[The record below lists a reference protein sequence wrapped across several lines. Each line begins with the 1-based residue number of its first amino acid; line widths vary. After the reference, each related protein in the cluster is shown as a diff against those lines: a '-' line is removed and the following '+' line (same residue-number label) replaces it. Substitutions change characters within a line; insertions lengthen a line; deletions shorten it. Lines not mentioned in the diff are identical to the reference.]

1 MLKTRRRRVILY
13 LLLGFLGGSIILFAL
28 AYTFIANPNAPA
40 PPPPKTTLLPAF
52 SSPEAGLSNPIAIP
66 NRAAVVQIPDPE
78 GYRWVEVVS
87 GFDQPLGLTNA
98 GDGSGRIFIVEQSG
112 LIRIIDAGATHE
124 IPFLDIRDRV
134 GDESNEQGLLGLV
147 FHPQYAHNGFF
158 YVNYTDSSGDTVIA
172 RYRVSADANIA
183 DPGTELRILQVIQP
197 FVNHNGGAMAFG
209 PDGYLY
215 IGLGDGGAV
224 GDPNENAQNPNVFL
238 GKILRIDVDS
248 TSPYGIPADNPFV
261 IIDGLP
267 EVWAYGLRNP
277 WRFSF
282 DSLTGDLY
290 IADVG
295 QQQWEEID
303 FLPAGS
309 LGGSNF
315 GWDIYE
321 GAHLF
326 RGAEDPGIP
335 LIFPI
340 AEYSRDGGCS
350 VTGGY
355 VYRGAALASWQG
367 VYIYGDFCS
376 GKVWGLL
383 RAESGEWRNALLFDL
398 DVLITSF
405 GLDESGELYLVDRNG
420 SIYLLTEK

>member
-1 MLKTRRRRVILY
+1 MLKTRRRRVFLY
-13 LLLGFLGGSIILFAL
+13 LLLGLLGGCLVFLAFA
-28 AYTFIANPNAPA
+28 YIFVTNPNAPA
-40 PPPPKTTLLPAF
+40 PPPPETTLLPTFSPLEEGFSTPTAF
-52 SSPEAGLSNPIAIP
+52 P
-66 NRAAVVQIPDPE
+66 NRGTVAQLPDPE
-78 GYRWVEVVS
+78 GYRWVVVAS
-87 GFDQPLGLTNA
+87 GFDRPLDLTHA
-98 GDGSGRIFIVEQSG
+98 GDGSGRIFAVEQAG
-112 LIRIIDAGATHE
+112 VIRVIEAGVVLS

-134 GDESNEQGLLGLV
+134 GDESTEQGLLGLV
-147 FHPQYAHNGFF
+147 FHPRYVHNGFF
-158 YVNYTDSSGDTVIA
+158 YVNYTDNSGDTVIA
-172 RYRVSADANIA
+172 RYRVSADENIA
-183 DPGTELRILQVIQP
+183 DPGTETRILQVEQP
-197 FVNHNGGAMAFG
+197 FINHNGGGLAFG

-215 IGLGDGGAV
+215 IGLGDGGLAV
-224 GDPNENAQNPNVFL
+224 DPKKNAQNFNVFL

-248 TSPYGIPADNPFV
+248 ASPYGIPPDNPFV
-261 IIDGLP
+261 ISGGLP

-282 DSLTGDLY
+282 DTLTGDLY

-309 LGGSNF
+309 PGGANF

-326 RGAEDPGIP
+326 LGAAESALP
-335 LIFPI
+335 LIFPV
-340 AEYSRDGGCS
+340 AEYTRDDGCS

-355 VYRGAALASWQG
+355 VYRGAALESWYG
-367 VYIYGDFCS
+367 VYFYGDFCS

-383 RAESGEWRNALLFDL
+383 RAESGEWQNELLFDL

-420 SIYLLTEK
+420 SIYILTDK

>member
-1 MLKTRRRRVILY
+1 
-13 LLLGFLGGSIILFAL
+13 
-28 AYTFIANPNAPA
+28 
-40 PPPPKTTLLPAF
+40 
-52 SSPEAGLSNPIAIP
+52 
-66 NRAAVVQIPDPE
+66 
-78 GYRWVEVVS
+78 
-87 GFDQPLGLTNA
+87 
-98 GDGSGRIFIVEQSG
+98 
-112 LIRIIDAGATHE
+112 
-124 IPFLDIRDRV
+124 
-134 GDESNEQGLLGLV
+134 
-147 FHPQYAHNGFF
+147 
-158 YVNYTDSSGDTVIA
+158 
-172 RYRVSADANIA
+172 
-183 DPGTELRILQVIQP
+183 
-197 FVNHNGGAMAFG
+197 MAFG

-224 GDPNENAQNPNVFL
+224 GDPNENAQKPNVFL
-238 GKILRIDVDS
+238 GKILRIDIDS
-248 TSPYGIPADNPFV
+248 PSPYGIPADNPFV